1 MMTGT
6 RALLV
11 TRLSIAVLLVGSA
24 TIGAATL
31 SSAAPSSEEVQQ
43 ARARLDSLNRDLD
56 LMVEQYNQARL
67 RLQEVQAR
75 LADVRAQAQR
85 AQATADRAISS
96 LNANAARAYRGV
108 GSQIAELFDSA
119 SLADFSDRLDFIGSM
134 AQADSDLA
142 VEAQAA
148 RQEARWTA
156 DELKATAEERQGI
169 VDALAAKQ
177 DQIESRVAEARALYE
192 ELDRKYH
199 DALVAQAAAQE
210 AASSSSSSSS
220 VGGSPIPPPPAPNAN
235 VAAVLQ
241 AAYSMIGTPYQY
253 GGSSP
258 ETGFDCSGFTMWAW
272 SHAGVYLPHSSAAQY
287 ASLPHVAQSD
297 LQPGDLVFFYS
308 PISHVGMYVGGGSMI
323 HSPQTGSVVSVVPI
337 YWDSFVGAAR
347 PG

>member
-1 MMTGT
+1 MTTT
-6 RALLV
+6 RAHLV
-11 TRLSIAVLLVGSA
+11 TRLSIAVLLVASA

-31 SSAAPSSEEVQQ
+31 SSAAPSREEVEQ
-43 ARARLDSLNRDLD
+43 ARARLDSLNRELD

-67 RLQEVQAR
+67 KLQEVQAR
-75 LADVRAQAQR
+75 LADVRAQAHR

-108 GSQIAELFDSA
+108 GSQIAQLFDSA
-119 SLADFSDRLDFIGSM
+119 SLADFSDRLEFIGSM

-156 DELKATAEERQGI
+156 AELKATAEERQGI

-177 DQIESRVAEARALYE
+177 DQIESRVNEARDLYE
-192 ELDRKYH
+192 ELDREYH
-199 DALVAQAAAQE
+199 EALAAQASAQGV
-210 AASSSSSSSS
+210 ASAST
-220 VGGSPIPPPPAPNAN
+220 GGGVSPIPPPPAPNAN
-235 VAAVLQ
+235 VGAVLE

-297 LQPGDLVFFYS
+297 LQAGDLVFFYS
-308 PISHVGMYVGGGSMI
+308 PISHVGIYVGGGSMI

-337 YWDSFVGAAR
+337 YWDSFAGAAR

>member
-1 MMTGT
+1 M
-6 RALLV
+6 A
-11 TRLSIAVLLVGSA
+11 RLSIAVLLAASA
-24 TIGAATL
+24 TIGAVTL
-31 SSAAPSSEEVQQ
+31 SSAAPSREEVEQ
-43 ARARLDSLNRDLD
+43 ARARLDSLNRELD
-56 LMVEQYNQARL
+56 LMVEQYNQARIK
-67 RLQEVQAR
+67 LQEVQAR

-108 GSQIAELFDSA
+108 GSQIAELFESA
-119 SLADFSDRLDFIGSM
+119 SLADFSDRLEFIGSM

-142 VEAQAA
+142 VEAESAQ
-148 RQEARWTA
+148 QEARWTA
-156 DELKATAEERQGI
+156 AELKATAEERQGI
-169 VDALAAKQ
+169 VDALGAKQ
-177 DQIESRVAEARALYE
+177 DQIESRVAEARDLFE

-199 DALVAQAAAQE
+199 EALAAQAAAQE
-210 AASSSSSSSS
+210 AAVSTD

-287 ASLPHVAQSD
+287 ASLPQVAQSD

-323 HSPQTGSVVSVVPI
+323 HSPTTGSVVSVVPI

>member
-1 MMTGT
+1 MMTA
-6 RALLV
+6 RPAHLV
-11 TRLSIAVLLVGSA
+11 ARLSIAVLLAASA
-24 TIGAATL
+24 TIGAVSL
-31 SSAAPSSEEVQQ
+31 SSAAPSREEVEQ
-43 ARARLDSLNRDLD
+43 ARARLDSLNRELD
-56 LMVEQYNQARL
+56 LMVEQYNQARIK
-67 RLQEVQAR
+67 LQEVQAR

-108 GSQIAELFDSA
+108 GSQIAELFESA
-119 SLADFSDRLDFIGSM
+119 SLADFSDRLEFIGSM

-142 VEAQAA
+142 VEAESAQ
-148 RQEARWTA
+148 QEARWTA
-156 DELKATAEERQGI
+156 AELKATAEERQGI
-169 VDALAAKQ
+169 VDALGAKQ
-177 DQIESRVAEARALYE
+177 DQIESRVAEARELYE

-199 DALVAQAAAQE
+199 EALAAEAAAQE
-210 AASSSSSSSS
+210 TVGT
-220 VGGSPIPPPPAPNAN
+220 VGGVSPIPPPPAPNAN

-241 AAYSMIGTPYQY
+241 AAYSVIGTPYQY

-308 PISHVGMYVGGGSMI
+308 PISHVGIYVGGGSMI

-337 YWDSFVGAAR
+337 YWDSFAGAAR